1 MTAKIVVML
10 PDPAPPGDA
19 AGDRATAPVPAPL
32 AWALVPD
39 APAVPP
45 AADAAAEPWAP
56 PGPSGRVDR
65 PEDLADALRAAG
77 VGIGGDAGAKAAGRP
92 ARAKLVA
99 VVPGQ
104 AVLCRPV
111 QLVARTDRQARAAL
125 GFLLE
130 DDLAVEG
137 ADLHLAVSAPA
148 DAGDSSGTGTGAG
161 DRLAAAVDA
170 TAMAAWME
178 MLART
183 GLSVEAVVPD
193 YLALC
198 PAPGELWVADAG
210 DGTVLVGEG
219 AGVGARPVA
228 QGYRVEAG
236 LAAAL
241 IDETLAAGAPLQA
254 HLLGDPGRLP
264 APSQGWGDTPVVRQP
279 GAALAALLARRLG
292 RGTAPAL
299 SLLQGAHAPS
309 GSWHEA
315 LAPWRPALA
324 LAAAVLVTLALSVAL
339 EAWRLDA
346 RAEALHARAGAVLRE
361 TFPEVGR
368 VVNPR
373 TQMAT
378 RVAALRATGPDPAG
392 SYLDLAAILFE
403 SLGEIDG
410 ARIERLRYDGA
421 AGSLTAEVRLG
432 SFGQIERLRAAVDRR
447 GGALDEGASRQEA
460 GQVIGDVTVRRR

>member
-1 MTAKIVVML
+1 MTATILVML
-10 PDPAPPGDA
+10 PDPVPPGADA
-19 AGDRATAPVPAPL
+19 DAGGGAG
-32 AWALVPD
+32 PD
-39 APAVPP
+39 APLVWARLP
-45 AADAAAEPWAP
+45 DEPDP
-56 PGPSGRVDR
+56 PGAPGTAAPGGRVDR
-65 PEDLADALRAAG
+65 PEDLHAALVAAG
-77 VGIGGDAGAKAAGRP
+77 DGGTTRV
-92 ARAKLVA
+92 RLVA

-111 QLVARTDRQARAAL
+111 HLVARTERQARAAL

-137 ADLHLAVSAPA
+137 ADLHLAVSAPV
-148 DAGDSSGTGTGAG
+148 DAGSSVGAG

-170 TAMAAWME
+170 GAMAAWMD

-183 GLSVEAVVPD
+183 GLPVEAVVPD

-219 AGVGARPVA
+219 AGVAEPVA
-228 QGYRVEAG
+228 QGYRVETG
-236 LAAAL
+236 LAGAL
-241 IDETLAAGAPLQA
+241 VDETLAAGAPAQA
-254 HLLGDPGRLP
+254 HLLGDAARLV
-264 APSQGWGDTPVVRQP
+264 APSHGVGDTPVVEHE
-279 GAALAALLARRLG
+279 AEALAPFLARRLAS
-292 RGTAPAL
+292 RAAPAL
-299 SLLQGAHAPS
+299 SLLQGPYAPR
-309 GSWHEA
+309 GSWREA
-315 LAPWRPALA
+315 LAPWRPALG
-324 LAAAVLVTLALSVAL
+324 LAAAVLVALALSVAL

-361 TFPEVGR
+361 TFPEVAR

-392 SYLDLAAILFE
+392 SYLDLAAMLFE
-403 SLGEIDG
+403 SVAEIDG
-410 ARIERLRYDGA
+410 ARIERLRYDGTT
-421 AGSLTAEVRLG
+421 GSLTAELRFG

-460 GQVIGDVTVRRR
+460 GRVIGDITVRRQ